1 MAKLL
6 LEYDPDT
13 LPAGVNDQYHPTS
26 DQYLRSIHRVQK
38 AIVQQSSKLTPTQV
52 KIAKLHHRG
61 EKNVAI
67 AREIERSP
75 VTVSKA
81 LALGAVQTLIALLQ
95 HYQIAVDGPQE
106 AVRRAML
113 WRIATDNEVP
123 APKTA
128 IAAVV
133 ELNRM
138 AGVGQ
143 ANAAPAQ
150 TTIIINQDA
159 MPRTTLD
166 G

>member
-6 LEYDPDT
+6 LDYDQT
-13 LPAGVNDQYHPTS
+13 KLPSGLDDQYHPRS
-26 DQYLRSIHRVQK
+26 DQYLQAIHRIQK
-38 AIVQQSSKLTPTQV
+38 AIVQQTTKLPPVQV
-52 KIAKLHHRG
+52 RIAKLHHKG
-61 EKNVAI
+61 ECNAAI
-67 AREIERSP
+67 AREVGRAAATVAKTLELEGVQIL
-75 VTVSKA
+75 VT
-81 LALGAVQTLIALLQ
+81 LLQ
-95 HYQIAVDGPQE
+95 HYQVAVDGPQE

-113 WRIATDNEVP
+113 WRIAVDNEIP
-123 APKTA
+123 SPKTA
-128 IAAVV
+128 ISAVV

-150 TTIIINQDA
+150 TTIIINQEA